1 VSDLTSHWRVFQG
14 SYVSIEGKVKLTPL
28 IGPSATLGIP
38 EGMGLLVI
46 SDDKDMTVVVA
57 GECFSPPLSE
67 VKTKVRTNDQVI
79 IKVVPLR
86 LSMEFATSTEL
97 YEEYYTKIGA
107 YKDYMPDS
115 AMEGPTGDPVAVWG
129 ARWLSADDLTVLSD

>member
-1 VSDLTSHWRVFQG
+1 
-14 SYVSIEGKVKLTPL
+14 
-28 IGPSATLGIP
+28 
-38 EGMGLLVI
+38 
-46 SDDKDMTVVVA
+46 
-57 GECFSPPLSE
+57 
-67 VKTKVRTNDQVI
+67 VI

-129 ARWLSADDLTVLSD
+129 ARWLSADDLTILSG